1 MFSITLTPEL
11 LQIKSMQNQ
20 CKINIKS
27 MQKENIDKVEYGFL
41 LTDRKLELSPNLYL
55 SLLTEHNPSCDLAW
69 AVVLDRR
76 IWTKVQYSPIL
87 SIGNT
92 SSTKYLISSF

>member
-41 LTDRKLELSPNLYL
+41 LYTGNWSLIQFVTVHPYWAQSKL
-55 SLLTEHNPSCDLAW
+55 
-69 AVVLDRR
+69 
-76 IWTKVQYSPIL
+76 
-87 SIGNT
+87 
-92 SSTKYLISSF
+92 

>member
-41 LTDRKLELSPNLYL
+41 LNTGNW
-55 SLLTEHNPSCDLAW
+55 SL
-69 AVVLDRR
+69 VL
-76 IWTKVQYSPIL
+76 ICNCPPY
-87 SIGNT
+87 
-92 SSTKYLISSF
+92 

>member
-1 MFSITLTPEL
+1 
-11 LQIKSMQNQ
+11 
-20 CKINIKS
+20 
-27 MQKENIDKVEYGFL
+27 MQKENIDKVGHGFL

-76 IWTKVQYSPIL
+76 IWTKVQSSPIL
-87 SIGNT
+87 KQGNT
-92 SSTKYLISSF
+92 YQHKFSH